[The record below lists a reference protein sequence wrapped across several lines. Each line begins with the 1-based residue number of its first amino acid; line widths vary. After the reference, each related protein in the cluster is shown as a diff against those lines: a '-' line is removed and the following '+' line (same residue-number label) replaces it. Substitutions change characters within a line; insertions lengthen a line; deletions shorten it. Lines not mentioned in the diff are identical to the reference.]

1 MISDTFSHVRI
12 TGNLSELSDSIDLI
26 DDQKDQRVVRM
37 RNELIRRSQKMS
49 LPVKRLLALAIA
61 MCDSKQKILL
71 HQAQLPGTEGAE
83 LRGWEVRITVA
94 QYLEQY
100 PHIGEK
106 SAYNEL
112 KDAASALMKCTVT
125 WIEEGRGRGKPTLKE
140 IPFTTENEYSQGQG
154 YVTVRFHGKIAPFLL
169 GLEREFTRYK
179 LSSAAHFRSMYSW
192 RLMELLAQFQK
203 TGLVRIDYDEFC
215 DALDAPDSCRKDFGQ
230 LRRRVIEPAVAELQA
245 KNGVE
250 VEWKGIKVGGRKISG
265 LEFTFKPSQQGNL
278 F

>member
-1 MISDTFSHVRI
+1 MSDP
-12 TGNLSELSDSIDLI
+12 NALI
-26 DDQKDQRVVRM
+26 DADGDQRVVRM

-71 HQAQLPGTEGAE
+71 HQAQLPGTHGAE

-100 PHIGEK
+100 PKVGEK

-112 KDAASALMKCTVT
+112 KSAASALMKCTVT
-125 WIEEGRGRGKPTLKE
+125 WVQEERDRGKLTPKIRE
-140 IPFTTENEYSQGQG
+140 IPFTTENEYSERQG

-169 GLEREFTRYK
+169 GLEREFTKYK
-179 LSSAAHFRSMYSW
+179 LSSAANLRSMYSW
-192 RLMELLAQFQK
+192 RLLEMLAQFQK
-203 TGLVRIDYDEFC
+203 TGLVRIEYDEFC
-215 DALDAPDSCRKDFGQ
+215 DALDAPDSCRKDFAQ
-230 LRRRVIEPAVAELQA
+230 LRRRVIEPAVAELKA
-245 KNGVE
+245 KNGVDVQWE
-250 VEWKGIKVGGRKISG
+250 GIKLGNRKITG
-265 LEFTFKPSQQGNL
+265 LEFRFEPSKQGTL